1 MIVYVLFYAG
11 SMVTVNACHPGVA
24 RTDIHRYMPI
34 RSSTVSII
42 RQILTDDDMLH
53 VYKYLKRVETGTFL
67 QNIRY
72 TTDWTVYLFLMLA
85 AHPFLLPIFLF
96 SLELSYTVSA

>member
-1 MIVYVLFYAG
+1 MYYRLGPYILLYNLQYVIVYVLFYAG

-53 VYKYLKRVETGTFL
+53 VYKYLKRVET
-67 QNIRY
+67 
-72 TTDWTVYLFLMLA
+72 
-85 AHPFLLPIFLF
+85 
-96 SLELSYTVSA
+96 